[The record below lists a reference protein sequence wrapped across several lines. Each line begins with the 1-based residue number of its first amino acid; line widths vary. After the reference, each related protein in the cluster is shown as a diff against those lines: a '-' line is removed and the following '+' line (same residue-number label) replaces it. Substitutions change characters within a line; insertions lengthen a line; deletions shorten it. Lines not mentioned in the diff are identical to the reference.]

1 MSRNIITKR
10 AITTLGVEQTPK
22 EDPYVSKI
30 IKLIPADIISV
41 YLAVFNIVKSNNQSA
56 DGNSTLQWIVFGLL
70 LAITPFY
77 LKKVAQINTTKQIVF
92 CTISFVVWV
101 FSLGGP
107 LDGVSIGGYTA
118 QFLGAVFLPIYTLL
132 IPLLYNQTESK

>member
-1 MSRNIITKR
+1 MSRNIITKGL
-10 AITTLGVEQTPK
+10 ITTLGAEETSK

-41 YLAVFNIVKSNNQSA
+41 YLAVFNIVKSNSQNA
-56 DGNSTLQWIVFGLL
+56 DGNSTLQWIVFGLIL
-70 LAITPFY
+70 VITPFY
-77 LKKVAQINTTKQIVF
+77 LKKVAQINTSKQIMF
-92 CTISFVVWV
+92 CTISFIVWV

-107 LDGVSIGGYTA
+107 LDGVDIGGYTA

-132 IPLLYNQTESK
+132 IPLLYQQTDSE

>member
-1 MSRNIITKR
+1 MSRSIITKKLLS
-10 AITTLGVEQTPK
+10 TLNEEQKSK

-41 YLAVFNIVKSNNQSA
+41 YLAVFNIIKSSTQNQGNNI
-56 DGNSTLQWIVFGLL
+56 NLQWIVFILILL
-70 LAITPFY
+70 ITPFY
-77 LKKVAQINTTKQIVF
+77 LKKVAKIETLQQIVF
-92 CTISFVVWV
+92 CTLSFVVWV

-118 QFLGAVFLPIYTLL
+118 QFLGAILLPIYTLL
-132 IPLLYNQTESK
+132 IPLIYTTNQKE

>member
-10 AITTLGVEQTPK
+10 AITTLGVKQTPK

-41 YLAVFNIVKSNNQSA
+41 YLAVFNIVKSNNQNA